1 MDRLTEMEAFATVVD
16 QGGFTDAAKK
26 MGISKSA
33 VSKHVS
39 ALEARLG
46 ARLLNRTTR
55 RVSPTEIGLA
65 YYDRA
70 RRVLNDAGEADSLV
84 TSMQSAPS
92 GLLRISVATDFGV
105 NHLSPIL
112 GEFLQE
118 FPDITVNMVLNNR
131 YVELISEGFD
141 MAIRIGEL
149 EDSTLRARKL
159 TETNRRM
166 IASPHYFQKY
176 GRPQKIDDLNDHKL
190 LHYSNQAN
198 SAVWKITAPSGEK
211 RQVRTAGWL
220 TVNDGQ
226 SLLNACVSGLGI
238 AYLPSFLYADAM
250 KQGLVE
256 EAIPDLPVETQ
267 GIYAVYPPG
276 RFTQPKVRAF
286 IDFLVHAYAEKG
298 PDSW

>member
-39 ALEARLG
+39 SLETRLG

-70 RRVLNDAGEADSLV
+70 RRVLNDAGEADALV
-84 TSMQSAPS
+84 TAMQSAPS
-92 GLLRISVATDFGV
+92 GMLRVSVATDFGV

-112 GEFLQE
+112 GDFLHAY
-118 FPDITVNMVLNNR
+118 PDITVNMVLNNR

-141 MAIRIGEL
+141 MAIRVGEL
-149 EDSTLRARKL
+149 EDSSLRARKL
-159 TETNRRM
+159 TETTKRM
-166 IASPHYFQKY
+166 IASPTYFQRH
-176 GRPQKIDDLNDHKL
+176 GRPERIDDLNDHKL
-190 LHYSNQAN
+190 LHYSNQAAGN
-198 SAVWKITAPSGEK
+198 VWKITAPSGEK
-211 RQVRTAGWL
+211 RQVRTAGSL

-226 SLLNACVSGLGI
+226 SLLNAAIGGLGI

-250 KQGLVE
+250 RQGLLE
-256 EAIPDLPVETQ
+256 DAIPDLPVETQ

-276 RFTQPKVRAF
+276 RYTQPKVRAF
-286 IDFLVHAYAEKG
+286 IDFLVEQFRDKG
-298 PDSW
+298 PADW

>member
-39 ALEARLG
+39 SLEARLG

-84 TSMQSAPS
+84 TAMQSAPS

-159 TETNRRM
+159 TETTKRM
-166 IASPHYFQKY
+166 VGSPDYFKKY
-176 GRPQKIDDLNDHKL
+176 GRPQKIDDLNEHKL

-198 SAVWKITAPSGEK
+198 NAVWKLTAPSGEK

-226 SLLNACVSGLGI
+226 SLLNAAISGLGI
-238 AYLPSFLYADAM
+238 AYLPSFLYAEALAE
-250 KQGLVE
+250 GLVE
-256 EAIPDLPVETQ
+256 EAIPDLPIDTQ

-286 IDFLVHAYAEKG
+286 IDFLVQAFVDKG
-298 PDSW
+298 PDAW

>member
-16 QGGFTDAAKK
+16 QGGFTDAARK

-39 ALEARLG
+39 SLETRLG

-70 RRVLNDAGEADSLV
+70 RRVLNDAGEADALV
-84 TSMQSAPS
+84 SSMQSAPS

-105 NHLSPIL
+105 NHMSPIL
-112 GEFLQE
+112 GDFLAD

-141 MAIRIGEL
+141 LAIRIGEM
-149 EDSTLRARKL
+149 EDSSLRARKL
-159 TETNRRM
+159 TETTKRL
-166 IASPHYFQKY
+166 IAAPTYFEQY
-176 GRPQKIDDLNDHKL
+176 GRPEKIDDLNEHKL
-190 LHYSNQAN
+190 LHYSNQ
-198 SAVWKITAPSGEK
+198 SAGNVWKLTAPSGEK
-211 RQVRTAGWL
+211 RQVRTQGWL

-238 AYLPSFLYADAM
+238 AYLPSFLYAEALAE
-250 KQGLVE
+250 GLVE
-256 EAIPDLPVETQ
+256 EAMPGLPTEEQ

-276 RFTQPKVRAF
+276 RYTQPKVRTF
-286 IDFLVHAYAEKG
+286 IDFLVEAFKEKG
-298 PDSW
+298 PETW

>member
-1 MDRLTEMEAFATVVD
+1 MDRLTEMEAFAMVVD

-26 MGISKSA
+26 MGMSKSA
-33 VSKHVS
+33 ISKHVS
-39 ALEARLG
+39 SLEARLG

-70 RRVLNDAGEADSLV
+70 RRVLNDAGEADALV
-84 TSMQSAPS
+84 SSMQSEPS
-92 GLLRISVATDFGV
+92 GILRVSVATDFGV

-112 GEFLQE
+112 GDFMSE
-118 FPDITVNMVLNNR
+118 FPDITVNMALNNR
-131 YVELISEGFD
+131 YVEMISEGFD
-141 MAIRIGEL
+141 MAVRIGEL
-149 EDSTLRARKL
+149 EDSTLRARKI
-159 TETNRRM
+159 TETSKRM
-166 IASPHYFQKY
+166 IASPEYFAKY
-176 GRPQKIDDLNDHKL
+176 GRPEKIDDLNDHRL

-211 RQVRTAGWL
+211 RHIRTAGSL

-226 SLLNACVSGLGI
+226 SLLNACIGGLGI
-238 AYLPSFLYADAM
+238 AYLPSFLYADAL
-250 KQGLVE
+250 KSGLVE
-256 EAIPDLPVETQ
+256 EAIPDLPVEKQ

-286 IDFLVHAYAEKG
+286 IDFLVHQLADKG
-298 PDSW
+298 PDEW

>member
-16 QGGFTDAAKK
+16 QGGFTDAARKL
-26 MGISKSA
+26 GISKSA

-39 ALEARLG
+39 SLEARLG

-70 RRVLNDAGEADSLV
+70 LRVLNDAGEADALV
-84 TSMQSAPS
+84 SAMQSAPS

-105 NHLSPIL
+105 NHLSPVL
-112 GEFLQE
+112 GQFLEE

-141 MAIRIGEL
+141 MAVRIGEL

-159 TETNRRM
+159 AETTRRM
-166 IASPHYFQKY
+166 VASPAYLEKY
-176 GRPQKIDDLNDHKL
+176 GRPARIDDLNEHKL
-190 LHYSNQAN
+190 LHYSSQAGG
-198 SAVWKITAPSGEK
+198 AVWKLTAPSGEK
-211 RQVRTAGWL
+211 RQIRTAGGL
-220 TVNDGQ
+220 SVNDGQ
-226 SLLNACVSGLGI
+226 SLLNAAISGLGI
-238 AYLPSFLYADAM
+238 AYLHSFLYAKAM
-250 KQGLVE
+250 KEGLVVDV
-256 EAIPDLPVETQ
+256 IPDLPMETQ

-286 IDFLVHAYAEKG
+286 IDFLVDIYADKG
-298 PDSW
+298 PVDW